1 MACKQDGKVYSRS
14 AVWAAMWVSVYIVLF
29 LSNSFYSSHMEA
41 IIYTLCDWN
50 KSEHQQLLLDFVLD
64 GSEDLAKYTDLRNW
78 SCAAGYG
85 VGSQSPLS
93 PSFNIGIELARSS
106 QVILLKSV

>member
-1 MACKQDGKVYSRS
+1 LK
-14 AVWAAMWVSVYIVLF
+14 
-29 LSNSFYSSHMEA
+29 E
-41 IIYTLCDWN
+41 
-50 KSEHQQLLLDFVLD
+50 SEHQQLLLDFVLD
-64 GSEDLAKYTDLRNW
+64 GSKDLAKYTDPRNW

-85 VGSQSPLS
+85 VGSQSPLT